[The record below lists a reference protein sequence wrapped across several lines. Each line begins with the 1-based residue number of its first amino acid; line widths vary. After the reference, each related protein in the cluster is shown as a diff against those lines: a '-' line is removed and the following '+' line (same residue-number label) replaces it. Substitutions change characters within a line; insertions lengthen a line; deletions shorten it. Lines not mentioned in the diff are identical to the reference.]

1 MALVS
6 GREKER
12 WDGQDKPPLHD
23 KPRAATR
30 SSKSRKILWESSK
43 TMPDSPSGGLIT
55 ATIDTATGK
64 IINVRSIDDAGAS
77 IELTTDR
84 RASLSEQIGEA
95 SLEDLFEQAFEAG
108 IASVLGD
115 DDEADA
121 DAELSESEDDV
132 ALRHQILQP
141 MIEHSAA
148 RRLMRQ
154 EILGRAIVG
163 TLIRKAAAGAPDIAA
178 AARSSSAA

>member
-1 MALVS
+1 
-6 GREKER
+6 
-12 WDGQDKPPLHD
+12 
-23 KPRAATR
+23 
-30 SSKSRKILWESSK
+30 
-43 TMPDSPSGGLIT
+43 MPDSQQNGGLIT
-55 ATIDTATGK
+55 ATIETATGK
-64 IINVRSIDDAGAS
+64 IIDVRSVDDAGKS

-84 RASLSEQIGEA
+84 RAILSEQIGEA

-115 DDEADA
+115 DEADA
-121 DAELSESEDDV
+121 ETSESEEDV

-148 RRLMRQ
+148 RRLIQQ

-163 TLIRKAAAGAPDIAA
+163 TLIRKAAARSPDTAAPS
-178 AARSSSAA
+178 RPSSAA

>member
-1 MALVS
+1 MS
-6 GREKER
+6 
-12 WDGQDKPPLHD
+12 DSQ
-23 KPRAATR
+23 
-30 SSKSRKILWESSK
+30 SSSN
-43 TMPDSPSGGLIT
+43 GGFIT
-55 ATIDTATGK
+55 ATIEAATGK
-64 IINVRSIDDAGAS
+64 IIAVRSLDDAGAS
-77 IELTTDR
+77 SELTKDR
-84 RASLSEQIGEA
+84 RARLSEQIGDA

-115 DDEADA
+115 DAEAEA

-178 AARSSSAA
+178 PARPSSAA

>member
-1 MALVS
+1 
-6 GREKER
+6 
-12 WDGQDKPPLHD
+12 
-23 KPRAATR
+23 
-30 SSKSRKILWESSK
+30 
-43 TMPDSPSGGLIT
+43 MPGFQSSPSSGLIT
-55 ATIDTATGK
+55 ATIEAATGK
-64 IINVRSIDDAGAS
+64 IIEVRSLDDAGAL

-84 RASLSEQIGEA
+84 RARLSEQIGDA

-108 IASVLGD
+108 IASVLGED
-115 DDEADA
+115 AEAEA
-121 DAELSESEDDV
+121 DAELNESEDDV

-163 TLIRKAAAGAPDIAA
+163 TLIRKAAAGAPDTAA
-178 AARSSSAA
+178 PDRRSTAA

>member
-1 MALVS
+1 
-6 GREKER
+6 
-12 WDGQDKPPLHD
+12 
-23 KPRAATR
+23 
-30 SSKSRKILWESSK
+30 
-43 TMPDSPSGGLIT
+43 MPDSQQNGGLIT

-64 IINVRSIDDAGAS
+64 IIDVRSVDDAGKS

-84 RASLSEQIGEA
+84 RAMLSEQIGEA

-108 IASVLGD
+108 IACVLGD
-115 DDEADA
+115 DAGDDT
-121 DAELSESEDDV
+121 DAEASESEEDV

-148 RRLMRQ
+148 RRLIQQ

-163 TLIRKAAAGAPDIAA
+163 TLIRKAAARSPDVAAPSRPSTAA
-178 AARSSSAA
+178 

>member
-1 MALVS
+1 
-6 GREKER
+6 
-12 WDGQDKPPLHD
+12 
-23 KPRAATR
+23 
-30 SSKSRKILWESSK
+30 
-43 TMPDSPSGGLIT
+43 MPDSQQNGGLIT
-55 ATIDTATGK
+55 ATIETATGK
-64 IINVRSIDDAGAS
+64 IIDVRSVDDAGKS

-84 RASLSEQIGEA
+84 RAMLSEQIGEA

-115 DDEADA
+115 DEGDA
-121 DAELSESEDDV
+121 DAEASESEEDI

-148 RRLMRQ
+148 RRLIQQ

-163 TLIRKAAAGAPDIAA
+163 TLIRKAAARSPDTAAPS
-178 AARSSSAA
+178 RSSTAA